1 MRRTALKTLDY
12 RTVVLD
18 GVSYAVLRESLLQAL
33 GRRAGV
39 QLPPPP
45 TTQAAPADPLPG
57 TDLDRAGLA
66 RRLVDRRKRAG
77 LTQAGL
83 ARAAGIRVETL
94 NRIERGK
101 HTPDFATVRKLVVAM
116 QRAEASARSATARAD
131 AAAIKEYS
139 NADDPRAAR

>member
-1 MRRTALKTLDY
+1 MRRTALKTFDY

-18 GVSYAVLRESLLQAL
+18 GIPYAILRESLLQAL
-33 GRRAGV
+33 CRRAGV
-39 QLPPPP
+39 QLPPAS
-45 TTQAAPADPLPG
+45 TAQVVPADPLAG

-83 ARAAGIRVETL
+83 ARAAGVRVETL

-116 QRAEASARSATARAD
+116 QRAEASVRNATARAD